1 MEVNLSS
8 LSRQIETLSKL
19 PFDELSEALSPDA
32 ASELRKNLSRLSV
45 ALETPGEIVDRIV
58 YSVSAFLA
66 KPASPFKHN
75 FLMLMR
81 CLGIACRLGRH
92 PPCC

>member
-1 MEVNLSS
+1 MDVDLSS

-19 PFDELSEALSPDA
+19 APDELPNALSPNA

-66 KPASPFKHN
+66 KPTVS
-75 FLMLMR
+75 L
-81 CLGIACRLGRH
+81 
-92 PPCC
+92 